1 MSEEIK
7 NQEAAANVE
16 NNEAVEATEAV
27 ETAAPA
33 ASNEEEVT
41 SQEGL
46 EIISVKK
53 AIP

>member
-27 ETAAPA
+27 ETAAPV

>member
-1 MSEEIK
+1 MSEETR

-16 NNEAVEATEAV
+16 NNEAVEATETVESAV
-27 ETAAPA
+27 PA
-33 ASNEEEVT
+33 AGNEEEVT

-46 EIISVKK
+46 EIISLKK